1 MNKFSVLSIALF
13 IFTGC
18 VNIPDRNPARFP
30 LHLNTFNATNNGVFP
45 DNPAL
50 TYKFNTYSKEC
61 ALGIYQSADK
71 LADLFSSTLVPASPD
86 YLYLQQSGFIAEYD
100 ECMIMMKD
108 SIIIHNIRMKKKET
122 NVTSSQDT
130 DQKTPETQEEQK
142 TPETQEEQK
151 ALVKQENQDNDPD
164 DDDDDD
170 NDDSTEAGTQTD
182 TSGIQSAKDTPSSEK
197 TAVKNTHE
205 NRHRRPEKDP
215 HYLAS
220 YEKMVKSFPDNSEA
234 VANIMYHF
242 YLLKDYKSFYA
253 WQQILSSYT
262 VKEYNM
268 PPQIFTANYFFKHA
282 ETRDYGYKML
292 ENYALQ
298 GYSSAVELLQSRDG
312 AIYRNE
318 HPEAKKT
325 YNSILQRK

>member
-142 TPETQEEQK
+142 T
-151 ALVKQENQDNDPD
+151 LVKQENQDNDPD

-170 NDDSTEAGTQTD
+170 DDDSTEAGTQTD

-197 TAVKNTHE
+197 TSVKNTHE

-234 VANIMYHF
+234 VANIMYQF

>member
-142 TPETQEEQK
+142 

-234 VANIMYHF
+234 VANIMYQF

-318 HPEAKKT
+318 HPEAKNT

>member
-142 TPETQEEQK
+142 T
-151 ALVKQENQDNDPD
+151 LVKQENQDNDPD
-164 DDDDDD
+164 D
-170 NDDSTEAGTQTD
+170 DDSTEAGTQTD

-205 NRHRRPEKDP
+205 NRHRGPEKDP

-220 YEKMVKSFPDNSEA
+220 YEKMVKSFPDNSGA
-234 VANIMYHF
+234 VADIMYQF
-242 YLLKDYKSFYA
+242 FLLKDYKSFYA

-292 ENYALQ
+292 EDYALQ

-318 HPEAKKT
+318 HPETKKT
-325 YNSILQRK
+325 YNRILQRK

>member
-142 TPETQEEQK
+142 T
-151 ALVKQENQDNDPD
+151 LVKQENQDNDPD
-164 DDDDDD
+164 DDDNDD

-234 VANIMYHF
+234 VANIMYQF
-242 YLLKDYKSFYA
+242 FLLKDYKSFYA

-268 PPQIFTANYFFKHA
+268 PPQVFTANYFFKHA

-318 HPEAKKT
+318 HPETKKT

>member
-142 TPETQEEQK
+142 T
-151 ALVKQENQDNDPD
+151 LVKQENQDN
-164 DDDDDD
+164 
-170 NDDSTEAGTQTD
+170 

-234 VANIMYHF
+234 VANIMYQF

>member
-142 TPETQEEQK
+142 T
-151 ALVKQENQDNDPD
+151 LVKQENKDNDPD
-164 DDDDDD
+164 DDDD
-170 NDDSTEAGTQTD
+170 DDSTEAGTQTD

-197 TAVKNTHE
+197 TDVKNTHE

-234 VANIMYHF
+234 VANIMYQF
-242 YLLKDYKSFYA
+242 FLLKDYKSFYA

-268 PPQIFTANYFFKHA
+268 PPQVFTANYFFKHA

-318 HPEAKKT
+318 HPETKKT

>member
-142 TPETQEEQK
+142 T
-151 ALVKQENQDNDPD
+151 LVKQENQDNDPD
-164 DDDDDD
+164 DDDNDD

-197 TAVKNTHE
+197 TTVKNTHE

-234 VANIMYHF
+234 VANIMYQF
-242 YLLKDYKSFYA
+242 FLLKDYKSFYA

-268 PPQIFTANYFFKHA
+268 PPQVFTANYFFKHA

-318 HPEAKKT
+318 HPETKKT

>member
-142 TPETQEEQK
+142 T
-151 ALVKQENQDNDPD
+151 LVKQENQDNDPD

-205 NRHRRPEKDP
+205 NRHRRLEKDP

-234 VANIMYHF
+234 VANIMYQF

>member
-1 MNKFSVLSIALF
+1 M
-13 IFTGC
+13 
-18 VNIPDRNPARFP
+18 
-30 LHLNTFNATNNGVFP
+30 
-45 DNPAL
+45 
-50 TYKFNTYSKEC
+50 
-61 ALGIYQSADK
+61 
-71 LADLFSSTLVPASPD
+71 
-86 YLYLQQSGFIAEYD
+86 
-100 ECMIMMKD
+100 
-108 SIIIHNIRMKKKET
+108 
-122 NVTSSQDT
+122 TSSQDT

-151 ALVKQENQDNDPD
+151 TLVKQENQDNDPD
-164 DDDDDD
+164 DDDD
-170 NDDSTEAGTQTD
+170 DDSTEAGTQTD

-234 VANIMYHF
+234 VANIMYQF

>member
-142 TPETQEEQK
+142 T
-151 ALVKQENQDNDPD
+151 LVKQENQDNDPD
-164 DDDDDD
+164 DDDD
-170 NDDSTEAGTQTD
+170 DDSTEAGTQTD

-234 VANIMYHF
+234 VANIMYQF

>member
-142 TPETQEEQK
+142 T
-151 ALVKQENQDNDPD
+151 LVKQENQDNDPD
-164 DDDDDD
+164 DDDD
-170 NDDSTEAGTQTD
+170 DDSTEAGTQTD

-197 TAVKNTHE
+197 TSVKNTHE

-234 VANIMYHF
+234 VANIMYQF